1 LGVVVAL
8 RGSWEV
14 PVFAGRWE
22 VGLVGVDLPAQPYH
36 AAAGLG
42 PAAAQEV
49 IGRAG
54 RGAAEAAAAGLRAVA
69 GGWPAASAVF
79 GVAVAVKVVSVPAS
93 VADVLRS
100 HAWMHAA
107 EGVLYREAVLAAAQQ
122 CGWPAHAVDVSLL
135 PAGEGVLAA
144 LGRAAGRPW
153 RRIEKDAAGAAL
165 TLLPRRPGPP

>member
-1 LGVVVAL
+1 LGAVVAL
-8 RGSWEV
+8 RGLWEV

-36 AAAGLG
+36 AAAGVVR
-42 PAAAQEV
+42 AAAEEV
-49 IGRAG
+49 IGQAE
-54 RGAAEAAAAGLRAVA
+54 RGAAEAAAAGLRAVT
-69 GGWPAASAVF
+69 GGLPAASAVF
-79 GVAVAVKVVSVPAS
+79 GVAVAVKAVSVPAS

-107 EGVLYREAVLAAAQQ
+107 EGVLYREAVLAAAQR
-122 CGWPAHAVDVSLL
+122 CGWPAYAVDVSLL
-135 PAGEGVLAA
+135 PAGEQVLAA